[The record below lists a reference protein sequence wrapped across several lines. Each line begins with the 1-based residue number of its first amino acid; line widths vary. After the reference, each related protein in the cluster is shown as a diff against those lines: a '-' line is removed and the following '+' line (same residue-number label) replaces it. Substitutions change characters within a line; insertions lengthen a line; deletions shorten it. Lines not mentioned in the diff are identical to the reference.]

1 MNLAV
6 RETAFEATKVH
17 FIKFETI
24 SMQAISLL
32 FLDSSAENWPK
43 ELSSRICKHCIRI
56 VYKWSKVRFQKFTL
70 RDAQEFWY

>member
-56 VYKWSKVRFQKFTL
+56 VYKWSKVRFQNFTL
-70 RDAQEFWY
+70 RNSQKFGH

>member
-56 VYKWSKVRFQKFTL
+56 VDKWSKVRFKKFTL
-70 RDAQEFWY
+70 RDSQKFGH

>member
-6 RETAFEATKVH
+6 RETAFVATKVH

-56 VYKWSKVRFQKFTL
+56 VYKWSKVRFKIFTL
-70 RDAQEFWY
+70 RDAQKF